1 MQLHIGQRVK
11 DGEEEEEEEDWEMF
25 ANRNISTTYD
35 VIFVVQQQQ

>member
-11 DGEEEEEEEDWEMF
+11 DGEEEEEDWEMF